1 VVVFG
6 LTTSTLL
13 TLPVIPAVFGWF
25 EGNSPARD
33 DPEAQGPAG

>member
-13 TLPVIPAVFGWF
+13 TLFVIPAVYIWI
-25 EGNSPARD
+25 EERV
-33 DPEAQGPAG
+33 ELKQQT